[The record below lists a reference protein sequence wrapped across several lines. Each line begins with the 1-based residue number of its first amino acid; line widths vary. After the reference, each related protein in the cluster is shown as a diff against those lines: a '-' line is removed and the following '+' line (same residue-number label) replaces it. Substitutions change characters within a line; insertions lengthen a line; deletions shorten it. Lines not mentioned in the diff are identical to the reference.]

1 MKKTLP
7 SLLKRDHQSKI
18 ILYQNI
24 SHRPF
29 AGRLPYSVTTCSQSS
44 HTSLPSSIPWV
55 CHWWWRWRLSCRA
68 WWWWPHL
75 LQHWNNEEDHNLK
88 FTSSWDSCVKQSPSI
103 SLSAF
108 QLSGELDLNIR
119 FYEKEGS
126 KLLTMVYSFK
136 FIASRRIYHPIWP
149 SITNR
154 QKIKTN
160 SFRFIAVRYPLQA
173 KHLCTQS
180 RFDLLIIMEIWM
192 DENEDS
198 FPCYD
203 VRSNLFGIV
212 EMKSCWKSCT
222 DLAIFSSSL
231 GCCDDHH

>member
-1 MKKTLP
+1 MRTFSIVLLQAASHIQFLHAVNLP
-7 SLLKRDHQSKI
+7 IHHS
-18 ILYQNI
+18 
-24 SHRPF
+24 P
-29 AGRLPYSVTTCSQSS
+29 
-44 HTSLPSSIPWV
+44 
-55 CHWWWRWRLSCRA
+55 RLSRECA
-68 WWWWPHL
+68 TDDKD
-75 LQHWNNEEDHNLK
+75 EDYLAEPGDDGLIFYSIKIMKMTIHNLK
-88 FTSSWDSCVKQSPSI
+88 FTSSWDSFVKQSPSI

-136 FIASRRIYHPIWP
+136 FIASYRIYHPKLP
-149 SITNR
+149 SIKIR
-154 QKIKTN
+154 QKIETN

-180 RFDLLIIMEIWM
+180 RFDLLIKMEIWM

-212 EMKSCWKSCT
+212 EMKSC
-222 DLAIFSSSL
+222 
-231 GCCDDHH
+231 